1 VLASPVLVGAVTTL
15 VVIVAVFL
23 AYNANNGLPFVPTR
37 EVEVMAANGSNLTP
51 GNDVREGG
59 FRVGTLDSLRPV
71 LLPDGTVGALLKL
84 KLDRTSGPLPV
95 DSQAVI
101 RSRSALGLKYVQIV
115 RGSARRTLPD
125 GGIIPLSQTTVPVQ
139 FDEIYK
145 TFDRS
150 TRQSSQQN
158 LVVFGDAFAG
168 RGGALNQTIEQLPVL
183 LGYLESVSRNLND
196 PRTGLS
202 NFFTQLDRA
211 AQTLAP
217 IVATQVAAF
226 RDAAV
231 TFDAIARDP
240 ASFQATI
247 DKSPATLDVGT
258 DSLITTR
265 PFLADLTGFG
275 HDLQA
280 ATRQLSPTL
289 PEINLALETA
299 PGPLRRSAALNGQLR
314 STLSSLRGLAFDPN
328 TSLALRGL
336 TDTVNTLN
344 PQLRY
349 YGPYITVCNWLNMWD
364 TYVPEHFSEYDPTGS
379 SQRAL
384 LNFAGA
390 SRNSVGNLGATAPV
404 TPSDAIPGQTPQ
416 ALHAPDFPAAIDNQ
430 GNADCENGQ
439 LGYPTRLAQDVAP
452 QYQVVTDPHIP
463 GNQGPVYRQPTNPGA
478 GLGPT
483 HVPAGETFTREPQG
497 IPAPPQ

>member
-1 VLASPVLVGAVTTL
+1 MLASPVLVGAVTTL

-196 PRTGLS
+196 PRTGLA

-231 TFDAIARDP
+231 TFDAIVRDP
-240 ASFQATI
+240 ASFQSTI
-247 DKSPATLDVGT
+247 DKSPATLDAGT

-275 HDLQA
+275 HDLQT

-299 PGPLRRSAALNGQLR
+299 PGPLRRSVALNGQLPLHVVLPTR
-314 STLSSLRGLAFDPN
+314 AGLRPQHEPGPARADRHRQHPQPAVALLRPLHHGLQ
-328 TSLALRGL
+328 LAEHVGHLR
-336 TDTVNTLN
+336 
-344 PQLRY
+344 P
-349 YGPYITVCNWLNMWD
+349 
-364 TYVPEHFSEYDPTGS
+364 
-379 SQRAL
+379 RAL
-384 LNFAGA
+384 LRVRPDGLLAAGA
-390 SRNSVGNLGATAPV
+390 AQLRRRV
-404 TPSDAIPGQTPQ
+404 PQ
-416 ALHAPDFPAAIDNQ
+416 Q
-430 GNADCENGQ
+430 
-439 LGYPTRLAQDVAP
+439 R
-452 QYQVVTDPHIP
+452 
-463 GNQGPVYRQPTNPGA
+463 RQPGRHRS
-478 GLGPT
+478 GHSL
-483 HVPAGETFTREPQG
+483 
-497 IPAPPQ
+497 